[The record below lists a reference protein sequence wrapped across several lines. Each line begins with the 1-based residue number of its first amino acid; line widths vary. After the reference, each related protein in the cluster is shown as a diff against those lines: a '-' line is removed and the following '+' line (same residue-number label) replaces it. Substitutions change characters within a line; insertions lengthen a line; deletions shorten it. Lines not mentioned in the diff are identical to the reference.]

1 MPKSTYMKI
10 PTKET
15 FSFPFLTF
23 LMLWG
28 MLASAQVTFVRN
40 ELPNPN
46 GFGSIVAADFD
57 NDGDMD
63 ALNGGPN
70 TDAYYVHE
78 NDGQGNFTEKAKFQ
92 GPITDYDSSAVV
104 FNMNNDNLPDILIT
118 IREAVSTGRIDVYRN
133 NGNFNFTRIAQ
144 LPYKILTTT
153 SRAVGIDANGDG
165 YEDIVYLDSP
175 KNSIAINN
183 GGGGFAAPV
192 DTDIPVIFDGDIKKT
207 DFNGDGI
214 DDLIIGGSRSLDAH
228 PTEIWLGNGTGFT
241 LGHTLIEAGENIS
254 AANISLDDLDG
265 DGDLDIT
272 VNAHS
277 SPDDVIIIFE
287 RKNDGGLNFDRHYST
302 TTGLPDA
309 DDDTSVAYGDF
320 DGDGIIDAVVQTTA
334 NPRQKYYPGLAPFVF
349 DGSLTDN
356 QIQNSPLEQ
365 IFPETERSKDAFAV
379 VDIDSDG
386 DLDILFQGGSP
397 GAAFFGELPHSY
409 VYLNVTNQPGDQAQ
423 IDFDGDGLHNEADF
437 FTEIN
442 ASRGGSTNT
451 RIEFNPDGDG
461 YESSDN
467 CPNVFNQNQFDT
479 DGDGIGDACDPDSG
493 LAELHAAIVV
503 TSNELP
509 GANSIE
515 ITSTQN
521 RVLTILSVNHA
532 NVAETFNVSIGPN
545 NPWSLSGLPDGQH
558 RLYLS
563 IEGTAYQEVYFNL
576 FFNDN

>member
-1 MPKSTYMKI
+1 MKI

-57 NDGDMD
+57 NDGDVD

-214 DDLIIGGSRSLDAH
+214 DDLIIGGSRSLDAN

-287 RKNDGGLNFDRHYST
+287 RKNHGGLNFDRHYST

-309 DDDTSVAYGDF
+309 DNDTSVAYGDF

-379 VDIDSDG
+379 VDIDNDG
-386 DLDILFQGGSP
+386 DLDILFQGHSP

-409 VYLNVTNQPGDQAQ
+409 VYLNVTNQAEAQAQ
-423 IDFDGDGLHNEADF
+423 IDFDGDGIHNRSDLAHFVYEPRNDGA
-437 FTEIN
+437 
-442 ASRGGSTNT
+442 GSSDV
-451 RIEFNPDGDG
+451 DGDKDG
-461 YESSDN
+461 VSNFFDK
-467 CPNVFNQNQFDT
+467 CPTVYDPNQTDT

-493 LAELHAAIVV
+493 VAEIYAAITV
-503 TSNELP
+503 TVTELP
-509 GANSIE
+509 GNSGIT

-521 RVLTILSVNHA
+521 RVLTILSINNAGVE
-532 NVAETFNVSIGPN
+532 ETLTVSIGPN

-563 IEGTAYQEVYFNL
+563 VDGTAYQEVYFNL
-576 FFNDN
+576 FFNDNL